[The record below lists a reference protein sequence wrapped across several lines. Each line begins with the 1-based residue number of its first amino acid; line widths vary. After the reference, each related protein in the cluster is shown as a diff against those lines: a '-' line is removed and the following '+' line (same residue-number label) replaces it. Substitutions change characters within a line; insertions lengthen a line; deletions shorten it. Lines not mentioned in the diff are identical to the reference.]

1 MKFIVSLIQFL
12 FFIFTLS
19 LSGGPIFAATETIS
33 IGLQPS
39 GDLEATKA
47 QAFILAE
54 KLQEKMNKP
63 VQVYISKN
71 YKGLI
76 EAIKTKKVDFAFF
89 SAMTFVESEKE
100 TGLKVLLKKTWEG
113 PYYFAALVALKKSK
127 LVNIKSLK
135 NKRIVFVDQ
144 DSTSGFLYPQLF
156 LKNSQVSQSDFKSVV
171 FSGSHSRSI
180 ELLESGQ
187 ADVAAVFAD
196 DEKGKTG
203 AWTRFAKSKNSQF
216 KTIWISSPIPNDPI
230 VVRDEY
236 YKANSKIADEVMYS
250 LIELQHD
257 SVTRAK
263 VSEIL
268 GRGDL
273 IPATSQ
279 QYDIVREMVKS
290 LKALQNL

>member
-1 MKFIVSLIQFL
+1 MKIFVTTSRFFTFLIF
-12 FFIFTLS
+12 LS
-19 LSGGPIFAATETIS
+19 LTWAQVVLANEAIT

-39 GDLEATKA
+39 GDLEMTKT
-47 QAFILAE
+47 QAFLLAE

-63 VQVYISKN
+63 VQVYITKN
-71 YKGLI
+71 YKGLM

-113 PYYFAALVALKKSK
+113 PYYFAALVTLKKSK
-127 LVNIKSLK
+127 LINTKNLK

-144 DSTSGFLYPQLF
+144 DSTSGFLYPQLY
-156 LKNSQVSQSDFKSVV
+156 LKNNNISQSVFKSIV
-171 FSGSHSRSI
+171 FSGSHAHSI

-203 AWTRFAKSKNSQF
+203 AWTRFAKNKNSEF
-216 KTIWISSPIPNDPI
+216 KTIWVSSPIPNDPI
-230 VVRDEY
+230 VVRDEF

-257 SVTRAK
+257 PLMRPK

-279 QYDIVREMVKS
+279 QYEIVREMVKS
-290 LKALQNL
+290 LKAPQNL